1 MRTFLLP
8 PVTIAIVNG
17 DISTRRVDAV
27 VNAANNEL
35 WRGSGVAGA
44 LKARGGTEIERE
56 AMAQGAIR
64 PGEAVITTGG
74 RLPAPH
80 VIHAAAMGQ
89 DLRTDAALIAAA
101 TRSALTLA
109 SGRNM
114 TSIAFPALGT
124 GVGGFSVAE
133 CARVMLGALREH
145 VASGTMLRDV
155 EFVLFGES
163 AAEAFADAA
172 AAALKPSSPS

>member
-8 PVTIAIVNG
+8 PVTIAIIQG

-27 VNAANNEL
+27 VNAADNEL
-35 WRGSGVAGA
+35 WMGSGVAGA
-44 LKARGGTEIERE
+44 LKARGGVEIERV
-56 AMAQGAIR
+56 AMAQGPIR
-64 PGEAVITTGG
+64 AGEAVVTTGG
-74 RLPAPH
+74 RLPAAH

-109 SGRNM
+109 SDRKM
-114 TSIAFPALGT
+114 SSIAFPALGT
-124 GVGGFSVAE
+124 GVGGFSLAE
-133 CARVMLGALREH
+133 CARVMLGAVREH
-145 VASGTMLRDV
+145 VASGTTLRLV

-163 AAEAFADAA
+163 AADTFAAAVADALPPA
-172 AAALKPSSPS
+172 GTR